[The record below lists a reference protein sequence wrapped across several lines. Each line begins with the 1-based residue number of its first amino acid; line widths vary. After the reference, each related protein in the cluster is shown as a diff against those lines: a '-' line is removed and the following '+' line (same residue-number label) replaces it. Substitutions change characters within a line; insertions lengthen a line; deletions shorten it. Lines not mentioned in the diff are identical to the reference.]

1 LHLLL
6 ELAKESLKEDSDAM
20 IEQLKTVSKSRI
32 SEILA
37 SLNEVELAQI
47 EYGIKA
53 MLALD

>member
-20 IEQLKTVSKSRI
+20 IEQLRTVSKSRI
-32 SEILA
+32 GETLA